1 MMPRHFAAG
10 DLERLV
16 EEARPYALTGKVAT
30 YIPEL
35 ARGKPGAL
43 SVAVM
48 DSKGVSLSGG
58 DTEVRFTMQSISK
71 VVSLSLALDELGE
84 DAVFRNVGME
94 PTADPF
100 NSVMR
105 LEMVRSHRP
114 QNPLINAGAIVV
126 DSLLQYGDPEK
137 AFGAVR
143 DLARRMT
150 GNPGLKE
157 NPAVYL
163 SEKRTGDRNRSLA
176 YFLKSVGTIDSE
188 VETVLDVYFR
198 QCSLEVTV
206 SDLAVLAAT
215 LAMDGFNPKTGE
227 EVLPASVCRIIRA
240 LMTTCGLYDG
250 SGAFAVRVG
259 LPAKSGV
266 GGGLVATVPGYM
278 GVAVCGPA
286 LDHQGNSIA
295 GIALL
300 ERLSAS
306 YGLRVL

>member
-16 EEARPYALTGKVAT
+16 EEARPYSQAGKVAT

-48 DSKGVSLSGG
+48 DSKGVPLSGG

-126 DSLLQYGDPEK
+126 DSLLQHGDPGK

-176 YFLKSVGTIDSE
+176 YFLKSVGTIDAE

-227 EVLPASVCRIIRA
+227 EVLPASVCRIVRA

-266 GGGLVATVPGYM
+266 GGGIVATVPGYM

>member
-1 MMPRHFAAG
+1 MIPRLFGAN

-16 EEARPYALTGKVAT
+16 EEARPSVLAGNVAT

-35 ARGKPGAL
+35 ARGNPAAL

-48 DSKGVSLSGG
+48 DSKGEMLSAG
-58 DTEVRFTMQSISK
+58 DTEIRFTMQSISK
-71 VVSLSLALDELGE
+71 VVSLSLALAELGK
-84 DAVFRNVGME
+84 DAVFRKVGME

-105 LEMVRSHRP
+105 LEMVRSHLP

-126 DSLLQYGDPEK
+126 DSLLPYGDPDST
-137 AFGAVR
+137 FGAVR

-150 GNPGLKE
+150 GNPAIRE

-176 YFLKSVGTIDSE
+176 YFLRSVGTIVSD

-227 EVLPASVCRIIRA
+227 EVLPASVCRVVRA

-266 GGGLVATVPGYM
+266 GGGIVATVPGCL
-278 GVAVCGPA
+278 GIAVCGPA
-286 LDHQGNSIA
+286 LDHQGNSIG
-295 GIALL
+295 GIDLL

>member
-1 MMPRHFAAG
+1 MIPIPFGAS

-16 EEARPYALTGKVAT
+16 EEARPFALAGKVAT

-35 ARGKPGAL
+35 ARGNPGAL
-43 SVAVM
+43 SVALM
-48 DSKGVSLSGG
+48 DSKGASLSGG
-58 DTEVRFTMQSISK
+58 DTEIRFTMQSISK
-71 VVSLSLALDELGE
+71 VVSLSLALAELGE
-84 DAVFRNVGME
+84 DAVFRKVGME

-126 DSLLQYGDPEK
+126 DSLLPYGDPEK
-137 AFGAVR
+137 AFSAVR
-143 DLARRMT
+143 DLTRRMT
-150 GNPGLKE
+150 GNHGIKE

-188 VETVLDVYFR
+188 VEKVLDIYFR

-227 EVLPASVCRIIRA
+227 EVLPASVCRIVRA

-266 GGGLVATVPGYM
+266 GGGIVATVPGSM

-286 LDHQGNSIA
+286 LDRQGNSIA

-300 ERLSAS
+300 ERLSTS

>member
-48 DSKGVSLSGG
+48 DSKGVPLSGG

-84 DAVFRNVGME
+84 DAVFRKVGME

-176 YFLKSVGTIDSE
+176 YFLKSVGTIDAE

-227 EVLPASVCRIIRA
+227 EVLPASVCRIVRA

-266 GGGLVATVPGYM
+266 GGGIVATVPGYM

>member
-1 MMPRHFAAG
+1 MIPRPFGAS

-16 EEARPYALTGKVAT
+16 EEARPFALGGKVAT

-35 ARGKPGAL
+35 ARGNPGAL
-43 SVAVM
+43 SVAVT
-48 DSKGVSLSGG
+48 DSKGASLSGG
-58 DTEVRFTMQSISK
+58 DTEIRFTMQSISK
-71 VVSLSLALDELGE
+71 IVSLSLALAELGE
-84 DAVFRNVGME
+84 DAVFRKVGME

-114 QNPLINAGAIVV
+114 QNPLINAVAIVV
-126 DSLLQYGDPEK
+126 DSLLPYEDPEK

-143 DLARRMT
+143 DLVRRMT
-150 GNPGLKE
+150 GNHGVKE

-227 EVLPASVCRIIRA
+227 EVLPGSVCRIVRA

-266 GGGLVATVPGYM
+266 GGGIVATVPGSM

-286 LDHQGNSIA
+286 LDRQGNSIA

-300 ERLSAS
+300 ERFSAS

>member
-266 GGGLVATVPGYM
+266 GGGIVATVPGYM

>member
-16 EEARPYALTGKVAT
+16 EEARPYSQAGKVAT

-48 DSKGVSLSGG
+48 DSKGVPLSGG

-84 DAVFRNVGME
+84 DAVFRKVGME

-126 DSLLQYGDPEK
+126 DSLLQYGDQEK

-266 GGGLVATVPGYM
+266 GGGIVATVPGYM

-286 LDHQGNSIA
+286 LDHQENSIA

-300 ERLSAS
+300 ERLSAT

>member
-16 EEARPYALTGKVAT
+16 EEARPYALAGKVAT

-35 ARGKPGAL
+35 ARGKPGTL

-48 DSKGVSLSGG
+48 DSKGVPLSGG

-126 DSLLQYGDPEK
+126 DSLLQYGDQEK

-266 GGGLVATVPGYM
+266 GGGIVATVPGYM

>member
-1 MMPRHFAAG
+1 MISRSFEEA

-16 EEARPYALTGKVAT
+16 VETRPLGADGKVAT

-35 ARGKPGAL
+35 AGGNPCVLAI
-43 SVAVM
+43 AAM
-48 DSKGVSLSGG
+48 DAGGSLVSGG
-58 DTEVRFTMQSISK
+58 DRDVRFTMQSISK
-71 VVSLSLALDELGE
+71 IVSLSLALLELGE
-84 DAVFRNVGME
+84 EKVFSKVGMD

-105 LEMVRSHRP
+105 LEMIRPHVP
-114 QNPLINAGAIVV
+114 QNPLINAGGIVI
-126 DSLLQYGDPEK
+126 DSLLPYTDPEN
-137 AFGAVR
+137 AFRAVR
-143 DLARRMT
+143 DMARRLA
-150 GNPGLKE
+150 GNPEIRE
-157 NPAVYL
+157 NKAVYL

-176 YFLKSVGTIDSE
+176 YFLKSVGTIETD

-215 LAMDGFNPKTGE
+215 IAMDGKNPKTGE
-227 EVLPASVCRIIRA
+227 EVLPAKICRTVRA
-240 LMTTCGLYDG
+240 LMATCGLYDG

-266 GGGLVATVPGYM
+266 GGGIVAAIPKSM
-278 GVAVCGPA
+278 GIAVCGPA
-286 LDHQGNSIA
+286 LDRQGNSIA

-300 ERLSAS
+300 ERLSDRF
-306 YGLRVL
+306 GLRVL

>member
-16 EEARPYALTGKVAT
+16 EEARPYALAGKVAT

-48 DSKGVSLSGG
+48 DSKGVPLSGG

-71 VVSLSLALDELGE
+71 VVSLSLALDELGG
-84 DAVFRNVGME
+84 DAVFRKVGME

-126 DSLLQYGDPEK
+126 DSLLQYGDQEK

-176 YFLKSVGTIDSE
+176 YFLKSVGTIDAE

-266 GGGLVATVPGYM
+266 GGGIVATVPGYM